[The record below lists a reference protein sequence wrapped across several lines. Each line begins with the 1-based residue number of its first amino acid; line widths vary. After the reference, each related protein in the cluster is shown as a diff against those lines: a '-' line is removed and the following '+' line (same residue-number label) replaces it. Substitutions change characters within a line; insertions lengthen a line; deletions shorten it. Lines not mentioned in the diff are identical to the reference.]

1 MRRITVAAPQSAAHR
16 SRAAAVVNQEGMAA
30 RYDLLLSGGTVIDP
44 AQGTRA
50 AANVAFA
57 GGHIAAVDPGLRPA
71 DAEETVDCAGLLVAP
86 GMIDLHVHVFA
97 GVSHYGIEPDP
108 NCVAKGVTTAVDAGS
123 AGADTF
129 PGFRKYVIDVAATR
143 LYARLNIS
151 SMGMVS
157 AAVGELDDLRYA
169 SVPKAIATIEQHR
182 DVILGVKVRLTR
194 NQIVSRAAGMRPLY
208 LAREAADAVGLPIMV
223 HPQEA
228 WCDSLDDIL
237 AVMGGGDMLTHCFH
251 GLSHG
256 ILDHD
261 GTVRRSVHDAMERGV
276 IFDVGHGRGSFS
288 WQVAERAMRQGVL
301 PQTISSDLHAYNVN
315 GPAFDLA
322 TTVSK
327 FLHLGLSVED
337 ALRKVTATPALS
349 LGMADRIG
357 TLRAGAWGDAVAF
370 ELREGRFEL
379 EDSHGEVR
387 IGRHRLIPK
396 TVVRGGRVYRD
407 AADQSSA
414 RPSADRGSRVSARR
428 AD

>member
-1 MRRITVAAPQSAAHR
+1 MRP
-16 SRAAAVVNQEGMAA
+16 VNQECMAP
-30 RYDLLLSGGTVIDP
+30 RYDLVLAGGTVLDP
-44 AQGTRA
+44 AEGTRT

-57 GGHIAAVDPGLRPA
+57 GGYVAAVEPGVRPT
-71 DAEETVDCAGLLVAP
+71 DAAETVDCSGLLVAP
-86 GMIDLHVHVFA
+86 GMIDLHVHVFY

-143 LYARLNIS
+143 LFARLNIS
-151 SMGMVS
+151 SMGMLS

-194 NQIVSRAAGMRPLY
+194 NQIVSRDAGMKPLY
-208 LAREAADAVGLPIMV
+208 LAREAADAVRLPIMV

-228 WCDSLDDIL
+228 WCESLDDIL
-237 AVMGGGDMLTHCFH
+237 AVMRGGDMLTHCFH
-251 GLSHG
+251 GQSHG
-256 ILDHD
+256 ILDED
-261 GTVRRSVHDAMERGV
+261 GKIRRSVHEAMERGV

-288 WQVAERAMRQGVL
+288 WQVAEQALRQGVQ

-327 FLHLGLSVED
+327 FLHLGMSLED
-337 ALRKVTATPALS
+337 ALRKVTATPAET

-357 TLRAGAWGDAVAF
+357 TLRVGAWGDAVAF
-370 ELREGRFEL
+370 DLREGAFPL

-387 IGRHRLIPK
+387 TGRQRLVPK
-396 TVVRGGRVYRD
+396 TVVRGGRVYRETAGAH
-407 AADQSSA
+407 AAHHHHHHHA
-414 RPSADRGSRVSARR
+414 
-428 AD
+428 